1 MVQKKDKWLHLLLL
15 QKFVWLE
22 AENELFLYR
31 LPLVMGGYHAAPLRM
46 HARFLLFLL
55 PALLPVLALAQ
66 TLTPKYSNEFLSI
79 GVGARALAMSGSQAA
94 HVGGVTAGYWNP
106 AGLLRVEAD
115 HSLALMHAEYFAGI
129 AKFDYAAYS
138 APIDSMSSLGISLIR
153 FGIDDIPDTRFLFD
167 VNGTL
172 DYNKIR
178 FFSAAD
184 YALILSY
191 ARHIRQVPGL
201 RAGASAKIVH
211 RNVGKFANA
220 WGFGLDAGLQ
230 WQRKQWQLGLMLRDV
245 TTTFNAW
252 SINTE
257 LLRDVYA
264 QTGNEVPESSLEI
277 TLPKAI
283 LGVGRT
289 FNLKEDFTLLAAA
302 DLVTTFDGP
311 RNVLI
316 KTNPVSVDPQLGL
329 ELGYKN
335 IIWLRGGMGQFQQVK
350 ELNAERSKR
359 YIMQPTAG
367 LGVRLGNFRIDY
379 ALTDVGDVSDAP
391 YSHVFSLALNFK
403 NKNEK

>member
-1 MVQKKDKWLHLLLL
+1 MVASASSHF
-15 QKFVWLE
+15 FVWIE
-22 AENELFLYR
+22 AENELFLYK
-31 LPLVMGGYHAAPLRM
+31 LPIVLGNYSILRFM
-46 HARFLLFLL
+46 QIRFLLFLFMGLL
-55 PALLPVLALAQ
+55 PALGFGQ
-66 TLTPKYSNEFLSI
+66 DLTPKYSNEFLSI
-79 GVGARALAMSGSQAA
+79 GVGARALGMSGSQAA

-106 AGLLRVEAD
+106 AGLLRVESK

-129 AKFDYAAYS
+129 AKYDYAAYS
-138 APIDSMSSLGISLIR
+138 TPIDSLSSLGISLIR
-153 FGIDDIPDTRFLFD
+153 FGVDNIPDTRFLYD
-167 VNGTL
+167 ANGTL
-172 DYNKIR
+172 NYDNIR

-184 YALILSY
+184 YALFLSY
-191 ARHIRQVPGL
+191 ARHITQVPGL

-211 RNVGKFANA
+211 RSVGKFANA

-230 WQRKQWQLGLMLRDV
+230 WQRGGWQLGLMLRDI

-252 SINTE
+252 SINTA
-257 LLRDVYA
+257 LLQDVYA

-283 LGVGRT
+283 FGVARS
-289 FNLKEDFTLLAAA
+289 FPIKNDFVVLAAV

-316 KTNPVSVDPQLGL
+316 KTDPVSIDPQLGL
-329 ELGYKN
+329 ELGYKEV
-335 IIWLRGGMGQFQQVK
+335 IWLRGGLGQFQQVK

-367 LGVRLGNFRIDY
+367 VGVRLGTFKVDY

-391 YSHVFSLALNFK
+391 YSHVISLTLNFK
-403 NKNEK
+403 NKNEQ